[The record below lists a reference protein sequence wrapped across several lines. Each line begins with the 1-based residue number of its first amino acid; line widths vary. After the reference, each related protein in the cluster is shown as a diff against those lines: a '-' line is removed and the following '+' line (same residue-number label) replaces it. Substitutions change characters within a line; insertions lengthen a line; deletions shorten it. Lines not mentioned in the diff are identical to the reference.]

1 MKKLTLIIIIL
12 LASLTIGCKSKTKMI
27 SDVDEF
33 EALFTGSIKYDIR
46 NNQECEIGHIPGFMC
61 MGDLSIDELIN
72 NIDIVAKDKKQNIIL
87 IGNDEVVRLVYKSLS
102 KKGYKNLYYFE
113 NGYNGYLEKKGL
125 DFKPE
130 TGCGC

>member
-12 LASLTIGCKSKTKMI
+12 LVSLTIGCKSKAKVI

-33 EALFTGSIKYDIR
+33 ETLFTGSIKYDIR
-46 NNQECEIGHIPGFMC
+46 SNQECEAGHIPGFMC
-61 MGDLSIDELIN
+61 MGDLSTDELIN
-72 NIDIVAKDKKQNIIL
+72 NIDIVAKDKEQKIIL
-87 IGNDEVVRLVYKSLS
+87 LVYKELG
-102 KKGYKNLYYFE
+102 KKGYKNMYYFE
-113 NGYNGYLEKKGL
+113 NGYNGYADKKGT